1 MRRRRSEPEPP
12 EGLRIHFLDGR
23 IVPVECVYCGIIGG
37 FHHWR
42 VVYPMYTG
50 PEGLEGIELRADAVP
65 AMTSIGFEL
74 IAPIPE
80 QDDT

>member
-1 MRRRRSEPEPP
+1 
-12 EGLRIHFLDGR
+12 
-23 IVPVECVYCGIIGG
+23 
-37 FHHWR
+37 
-42 VVYPMYTG
+42 MYTG